1 MQVNK
6 EFLKSLKP
14 CADRYENY
22 LRHHANFD
30 GSLNDFLDL
39 PSVSYEDKVW
49 VAEKILTQNQAV
61 SWCILC
67 AESVLSIFESK
78 HPDNQSLSKCIN
90 FLKSIKDFNNL
101 TDSQSLEINRH
112 IKATKGAGDFTAACF
127 FESATLTDTDATDA
141 ATADAA
147 YAVRCAALAARY
159 AAHAAAG
166 AANAVNYAARAALA
180 ANHATIAATDAHAT
194 HSSSYGTSVAKY
206 TNHATIA
213 TTLAAARAASNSI
226 NDDAFQIQ
234 QALNL
239 QFLKQVID

>member
-14 CADRYENY
+14 CADRYNVFLEHN
-22 LRHHANFD
+22 ADFN

-78 HPDNQSLSKCIN
+78 HPDNQSLSNCIN

-101 TDSQSLEINRH
+101 TDSQSLEIKRH

-127 FESATLTDTDATDA
+127 FESATLTDTDAT
-141 ATADAA
+141 
-147 YAVRCAALAARY
+147 
-159 AAHAAAG
+159 
-166 AANAVNYAARAALA
+166 N
-180 ANHATIAATDAHAT
+180 AATDAHAT